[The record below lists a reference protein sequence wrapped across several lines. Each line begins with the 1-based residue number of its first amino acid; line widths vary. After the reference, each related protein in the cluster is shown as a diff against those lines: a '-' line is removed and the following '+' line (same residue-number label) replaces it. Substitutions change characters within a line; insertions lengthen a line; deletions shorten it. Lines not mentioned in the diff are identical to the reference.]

1 MVYRVATI
9 SVLTLLCLFSISRGE
24 TKDIP
29 ILERLDSLETEEA
42 IDTLDTRTASCFFEA
57 IILFYRHFITTQ
69 DAQECQFRPSCSE
82 FALSSFKLTD
92 PIQAYLMAI
101 DRFTRCN
108 PAARKY
114 YDKDKENFLVDP
126 PEEHILWR

>member
-1 MVYRVATI
+1 MVYRVATT
-9 SVLTLLCLFSISRGE
+9 SVLILLSLFGTPRGE

-42 IDTLDTRTASCFFEA
+42 VDTLDTRTVSCFFEA
-57 IILFYRHFITTQ
+57 AILFYQHFITTQ

-82 FALSSFKLTD
+82 FALASFRLTD
-92 PIQAYLMAI
+92 PVQAYLMTT
-101 DRFTRCN
+101 DRLIRCN
-108 PAARKY
+108 PTARKY

-126 PEEHILWR
+126 PEEHILW